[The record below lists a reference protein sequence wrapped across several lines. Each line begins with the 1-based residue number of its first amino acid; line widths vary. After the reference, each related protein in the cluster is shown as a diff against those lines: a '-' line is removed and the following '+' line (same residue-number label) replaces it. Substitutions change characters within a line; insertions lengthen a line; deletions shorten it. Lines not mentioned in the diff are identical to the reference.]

1 MNSSLVHSKP
11 IGTNIQNIMATQFE
25 RFKGA
30 LEKMLML
37 DQADLDFGI
46 YRIMNQKRNDIEKYL
61 NNELK
66 KQVAEAV
73 SGSSTAELESLKAE
87 LERVIQN
94 ARDLGVAPESLP
106 KVKDLRAKLSEGGDT
121 ESLENEVYSHLTT
134 FFSRYYDGGDFISQR
149 RYKKDVYAI
158 PYEGE
163 EVKLHWANAD
173 QYYIKTG
180 EYFRSYRFTLTGGKA
195 VEFTLKEATVE
206 QNNNLAQNNME
217 RRFALY
223 EEQPIEVDGDTLHIN
238 FTYELYPK
246 AKKQND
252 FIVKAYNTVKDMIP
266 TDFAGVFEPK
276 PTEKDRNRTLL
287 QKHLKDYVA
296 RNTFDYFIHKDLN
309 GFLSRELDFFIKNEI
324 LVIDDIDAQNPK
336 DFVQHLSV
344 IKAIKTV
351 GKKIITFLA
360 SLEDFQKKLWLKKKF
375 VVQAD
380 YCITLDRVPKE
391 LYPDICANDKQR
403 EEWVKLFAI
412 DEIKADAFTH
422 AYTNPLTTEFLR
434 ENQYLVLDTALF
446 SSDFKR
452 QLLSSIDDIDEQCD
466 GLMINSDNF
475 QALNLLKCK
484 YSNSVAVIYVDPPYN
499 TSASEILYKNSY
511 KHSSWLSLLNDRLIL
526 GKNLLSNDGV
536 QCTTID
542 DVEGSRLRL
551 CLENIYDENPMVV
564 GIRVKPSGRPIPNG
578 FAISHEYAFFSRKN
592 ESTAIQRLQHSD
604 DQNARYRQR
613 DEKGPYLWELL
624 RKAGSN
630 SFRKNRPTM
639 FYPIYLNELD
649 GTMRIPNMQYD
660 TSKEEYI
667 VEDVLL
673 ENEVKILPMKDD
685 GTEGCWYFGLE
696 RAIKEVH
703 EFKAEKQDNGMYSV
717 YRRRRKN
724 DGVQPT
730 TFWEDSKYSAT
741 EHGTDLLKRI
751 FGEQEVFSY
760 PKSIFAV
767 EDSLTVSGA
776 KEGTLTLDYFA
787 GSGTTGHA
795 IINLNR
801 EDNGGRKYILCEMG
815 EYFDTVTKPRIQKV
829 IYSKDWNNGK
839 PVSREGCSHC
849 FKYMRLEQYEDTLNN
864 LMVKSSMTADSGEFY
879 HGYMLGYLLDTET
892 KDSLFNLE
900 WFRNPWNTKL
910 FITRQNETK
919 EENIDLI
926 ETFNYLIG
934 LNVETILYPKEGI
947 CTVEGVTRTGER
959 TLVIWRNVDMIDNEA
974 LNKFFEKQAYSTKDS
989 EFDRIY
995 VNGDCNL
1002 ENLRTDEESW
1012 KVILTEKEFAKRMFE
1027 DC

>member
-1 MNSSLVHSKP
+1 
-11 IGTNIQNIMATQFE
+11 MATQFE

-46 YRIMNQKRNDIEKYL
+46 YRIMNQKRADIEKYL

-73 SGSSTAELESLKAE
+73 SGSSTAEVESLKTE
-87 LERVIQN
+87 LARAIQN
-94 ARDLGVAPESLP
+94 AQDLGVDPETLP
-106 KVKDLRAKLSEGGDT
+106 KVKDLRSKLSEGGDT

-180 EYFRSYRFTLTGGKA
+180 EYFRSYRFTLTDGKA

-217 RRFALY
+217 RRFAIY
-223 EEQPIEVDGDTLHIN
+223 EEQPVEVDGDTLHIN

-252 FIVKAYNTVKDMIP
+252 FIVKAYDTVKDMIP
-266 TDFAGVFEPK
+266 SEFMGVFALK
-276 PTEKDRNRTLL
+276 PTEKDKSRTLL
-287 QKHLKDYVA
+287 QKHLNDYVA

-309 GFLSRELDFFIKNEI
+309 GFLSRELDFFIKNDI

-375 VVQAD
+375 VVQTD
-380 YCITLDRVPKE
+380 YCITLDRVPEE
-391 LYPDICANDKQR
+391 LYPEICANDKQR

-412 DEIKADAFTH
+412 DEIKKDGMFGVD
-422 AYTNPLTTEFLR
+422 YTIPLTVDFLKA
-434 ENQYLVLDTALF
+434 NPFLVLDTAFF
-446 SSDFKR
+446 SSDFKKE
-452 QLLSSIDDIDEQCD
+452 LLSEIDNVDEQCD

-475 QALNLLKCK
+475 QALEFLQEKFAKSVKC
-484 YSNSVAVIYVDPPYN
+484 IFIDPPYN
-499 TSASEILYKNSY
+499 TEGDGFAYKDNF
-511 KHSSWLSLLNDRLIL
+511 KESSWMSFMTDRLISA
-526 GKNLLSNDGV
+526 KRKLSNDGV
-536 QCTTID
+536 IFITID
-542 DVEGSRLRL
+542 DNEIEVITMLANQVFGE
-551 CLENIYDENPMVV
+551 ENHIATVIWQHSIQPKGYLDTFSVHHNYVLMYKRTDDFELNPLQRSDEDNKAYRNPDNDPKGPWRSGDVRNALYRPNLIYDIVSPTGKIIKPCANGWRWSKETIEEKIKTGEIIFSQDETRIIRKIYLSTVTGRAPETIWFAKDV
-564 GIRVKPSGRPIPNG
+564 GSSRDAMNELKALFCQSPFETPKPS
-578 FAISHEYAFFSRKN
+578 K
-592 ESTAIQRLQHSD
+592 LV
-604 DQNARYRQR
+604 
-613 DEKGPYLWELL
+613 EK
-624 RKAGSN
+624 
-630 SFRKNRPTM
+630 T
-639 FYPIYLNELD
+639 I
-649 GTMRIPNMQYD
+649 
-660 TSKEEYI
+660 
-667 VEDVLL
+667 
-673 ENEVKILPMKDD
+673 
-685 GTEGCWYFGLE
+685 
-696 RAIKEVH
+696 
-703 EFKAEKQDNGMYSV
+703 
-717 YRRRRKN
+717 
-724 DGVQPT
+724 
-730 TFWEDSKYSAT
+730 
-741 EHGTDLLKRI
+741 
-751 FGEQEVFSY
+751 
-760 PKSIFAV
+760 
-767 EDSLTVSGA
+767 SLTKS
-776 KEGTLTLDYFA
+776 EDCFMMDFFA
-787 GSGTTGHA
+787 GSGTTGEA
-795 IINLNR
+795 VIRKNR
-801 EDNGGRKYILCEMG
+801 DGGSRKYILCEMG

-829 IYSKDWNNGK
+829 IYSKDWKDGK
-839 PVSREGCSHC
+839 PVSREGISHC

-864 LMVKSSMTADSGEFY
+864 LIVKSSMTADNGEFY
-879 HGYMLGYLLDTET
+879 DGYMLGYMLDTET

-947 CTVEGVTRTGER
+947 CTVEGVTRSGER

-1012 KVILTEKEFAKRMFE
+1012 KVVLTEKEFAKRMFE